1 MLASRLVVRVVFV
14 TCILSW
20 VWVWVWG
27 WVWRRGRDCV
37 IELRSIRSAVGD
49 QSNSASLSSPLL
61 LRVL

>member
-20 VWVWVWG
+20 VWVWG
-27 WVWRRGRDCV
+27 WAWRRGRDCM